1 MTPPRMAPGQRG
13 GSPYPTRGAAPQQR
27 GGPARGRGGVRGG
40 GRGGGVAGPQGSPS
54 ASVSSAV
61 QAVGVSRPGF
71 GKGGR
76 AIVILVNA
84 CEMDIPDITAYHYDG
99 KISPSLCRNGL
110 HAFTMEK
117 SHRAKFNLQLIEAL
131 QSQYPDVFIKAAV
144 YDGKKNLYTSF
155 KLDFGGEVSRQFN
168 VTWTEG
174 TRVSNFKIKITEA
187 REINMEVLRRY
198 TEGQQSWDENV
209 STALTALNIVIRMEP
224 SLNHPFRVRSFYSDK
239 VKAPLAST
247 GLEAWQGYFQSVRP
261 ALNRLLVNI
270 DISTGV
276 MFKPGSL
283 IETCLEFFTGN
294 RRENPDRYLRATGP
308 QAIPPAQR
316 RRLQTFL
323 FGVKVEADSAASGKK
338 PLSIHKL
345 ADRDAASTLFTPA
358 GGQQTSVAQYY
369 ARANQRLQFPN
380 IICVQTAKGAV
391 IPLERCYIVPGQL
404 SRAELNPDATRAMVE
419 FATKKPDQRLS
430 AIRAGLQVL
439 AYGQSKYVRDFGL
452 NIQTGSLPMEI
463 PARMISAPE
472 LKYGPG
478 SKQATV
484 RPKDGAWN
492 LVDKKFSKP
501 MSLGHWIVVIF
512 MQQNRFSPDDAKR
525 TITGLVQG
533 CEAVGMQAPE
543 KQPSFF
549 YKNPQSNV
557 DQSIFDAVAQ
567 NRAERKTT
575 PTFIVCIL
583 PDGSNADLYTAVKHC
598 GDIKRGVA
606 NQCLRVGKCRN
617 ARPQYWANVALKINA
632 KLGGVNVIP
641 DPRSAPIIS
650 DPRTPTIVMGADV
663 MHPAPGSQ
671 SPSYASVVASID
683 SDGARYMA
691 KTTLQ
696 LGRQEMIA
704 DLRTMAKDLLLAYMG
719 YRSSM
724 EKVKTQPKRLI
735 FFRDGVSEGEFK
747 RVLDLE
753 LPELEAA
760 CRDANMNP
768 PPKITFI
775 IVGKRHHMRFF
786 PKDARDKDTKS
797 GNLLP
802 GTVIDQ
808 AITNPVEFD
817 FYLQS
822 HGGLL
827 GTSKSSHY
835 NVVYDES
842 EFPADA
848 IQALAYTLCFTY
860 ARSTRSVSIPTP
872 VYYAHIVCSRAK
884 THYDPQGAPSSVVS
898 GGSQTREET
907 LDRHRGQYLPVHD
920 TQSKRMY
927 FMTSL
932 VIFHH
937 SSSLDCHSPFS

>member
-1 MTPPRMAPGQRG
+1 MVPPRMAPGQRG
-13 GSPYPTRGAAPQQR
+13 GSPYPARGAAPQQR
-27 GGPARGRGGVRGG
+27 GGPARGRGGGGGG
-40 GRGGGVAGPQGSPS
+40 GRGGGVAGPQSSPS
-54 ASVSSAV
+54 ASVSSAA
-61 QAVGVSRPGF
+61 QAVGVRRPGF
-71 GKGGR
+71 GKAGR
-76 AIVILVNA
+76 AMTILVNA
-84 CEMDIPDITAYHYDG
+84 CEMNIPDITAYHYDG
-99 KISPSLCRNGL
+99 KVSPSLCRDGL
-110 HAFTMEK
+110 HVIVAMEK
-117 SHRAKFNLQLIEAL
+117 SHRAAFNLQLIEAL

-174 TRVSNFKIKITEA
+174 TRVSNFKIKVTEA

-198 TEGQQSWDENV
+198 TAGQQSWDENV
-209 STALTALNIVIRMEP
+209 STGLTALNIVIRMEP

-239 VKAPLAST
+239 VKAPLANT
-247 GLEAWQGYFQSVRP
+247 GLEAWQGYFQSIRP

-276 MFKPGSL
+276 FFKPGSL

-294 RRENPDRYLRATGP
+294 RRENVDRYLRATGP
-308 QAIPPAQR
+308 QAIPLAQR

-323 FGVKVEADSAASGKK
+323 FGVKVETESAASGKK
-338 PLSIHKL
+338 LLSIHKL
-345 ADRDAASTLFTPA
+345 ADRDAASTVFTPT
-358 GGQQTSVAQYY
+358 GGQQISVEQYY
-369 ARANQRLQFPN
+369 ARANQRLRHPN

-430 AIRAGLQVL
+430 AIRAGIQVL

-463 PARMISAPE
+463 PARMINAPE

-484 RPKDGAWN
+484 RPRDGAWN

-533 CEAVGMQAPE
+533 CEAVGMQVPE

-641 DPRSAPIIS
+641 DPKSAPIIS
-650 DPRTPTIVMGADV
+650 DPRMPTIVMGADV

-719 YRSSM
+719 YRSNM
-724 EKVKTQPKRLI
+724 EKVSTLPKRLI

-760 CRDANMNP
+760 CRDAKMNP

-775 IVGKRHHMRFF
+775 VVGKRHHMRFF
-786 PKDARDKDTKS
+786 PKDAKDKDAKS

-835 NVVYDES
+835 NVVYDEFGFS
-842 EFPADA
+842 PDA
-848 IQALAYTLCFTY
+848 IQSLAYTLCFTY

-898 GGSQTREET
+898 GGSQTKEET
-907 LDRHRGQYLPVHD
+907 LDKHRGQYLPVHD

-927 FMTSL
+927 FM
-932 VIFHH
+932 
-937 SSSLDCHSPFS
+937 

>member
-13 GSPYPTRGAAPQQR
+13 GTPYPARGAAPQQR
-27 GGPARGRGGVRGG
+27 GGPTRGRGG
-40 GRGGGVAGPQGSPS
+40 GRGGVAGPQGAPS
-54 ASVSSAV
+54 VSVSSAV
-61 QAVGVSRPGF
+61 QAVGVRRPGF
-71 GKGGR
+71 GTAGR
-76 AIVILVNA
+76 QTVVRVNA
-84 CEMDIPDITAYHYDG
+84 CEMTLLDIGMIYHYDV
-99 KISPSLCRNGL
+99 
-110 HAFTMEK
+110 AMEK
-117 SHRAKFNLQLIEAL
+117 SHRAIFNMQLIEAL
-131 QSQYPDVFIKAAV
+131 QSQYPDVFTKAAV
-144 YDGKKNLYTSF
+144 YDGKKNLYTSY
-155 KLDFGGEVSRQFN
+155 KLNFGAGISRQFN

-174 TRVSNFKIKITEA
+174 SRVSSFKITITEA
-187 REINMEVLRRY
+187 REINTEVLHRY
-198 TEGQQSWDENV
+198 TAGQQSWDENV

-224 SLNHPFRVRSFYSDK
+224 SLKHPFRVRSFYSDK
-239 VKAPLAST
+239 IKAPLANT

-283 IETCLEFFTGN
+283 METCLEFFTGN
-294 RRENPDRYLRATGP
+294 RRENADRYLRASEP
-308 QAIPPAQR
+308 QALPPAQR
-316 RRLQTFL
+316 RRLQNFL
-323 FGVKVEADSAASGKK
+323 FGVKVEAESAAGGKK
-338 PLSIHKL
+338 LYSINKL
-345 ADRDAASTLFTPA
+345 TERDAASIVFTPA
-358 GGQQTSVAQYY
+358 SGQQTTVAQYY
-369 ARANQRLQFPN
+369 AQANQRIRFPN
-380 IICVQTAKGAV
+380 IICMQTAKGAV

-404 SRAELNPDATRAMVE
+404 SRGELNPDATRAMVE

-430 AIRAGLQVL
+430 AIQAGIQVL
-439 AYGQSKYVRDFGL
+439 AYGQSRYVRDFGL
-452 NIQTGSLPMEI
+452 DIKTGSLPMEI
-463 PARMISAPE
+463 PARMLNAPE

-478 SKQATV
+478 SKQPTV
-484 RPKDGAWN
+484 RPRDGAWN

-512 MQQNRFSPDDAKR
+512 MPQNRFSPDDAKR

-533 CEAVGMQAPE
+533 CEAVGMPVPE
-543 KQPSFF
+543 KQPLFF
-549 YKNPQSNV
+549 HKNPQSNI
-557 DQSIFDAVAQ
+557 DQSIVEAVKQ
-567 NRAERKTT
+567 NQAERKAI

-583 PDGSNADLYTAVKHC
+583 PDGSNADLYTAVKNC
-598 GDIKRGVA
+598 GDMKRGVA

-641 DPRSAPIIS
+641 DPKSAPIIS
-650 DPRTPTIVMGADV
+650 DPRQPTIVMGADV

-671 SPSYASVVASID
+671 SPSYAAVVANID
-683 SDGARYMA
+683 SDGARYIA

-696 LGRQEMIA
+696 LGRQEMIG
-704 DLRTMAKDLLLAYMG
+704 DLRSMAKNLLLAYMG

-724 EKVKTQPKRLI
+724 EKVTTIPKRLI

-747 RVLDLE
+747 RVLELE
-753 LPELEAA
+753 LPLLHDA
-760 CRDANMNP
+760 CIDAKLNP

-786 PKDARDKDTKS
+786 PKNDKDKDAKS

-835 NVVYDES
+835 NVVYDEFGFS
-842 EFPADA
+842 ADA
-848 IQALAYTLCFTY
+848 IQSLAYTLCFTY

-884 THYDPQGAPSSVVS
+884 THYDPQGAAPSVVS
-898 GGSQTREET
+898 GGTQTREET
-907 LDRHRGQYLPVHD
+907 LDNHQRQYLPVHD
-920 TQSKRMY
+920 TQSKKMY
-927 FMTSL
+927 FM
-932 VIFHH
+932 VGDVF
-937 SSSLDCHSPFS
+937 FKQAVR

>member
-1 MTPPRMAPGQRG
+1 MVPPRMAPGQRG
-13 GSPYPTRGAAPQQR
+13 GSPYPARGAAPQQR

-40 GRGGGVAGPQGSPS
+40 GRGGGVAGPQISPS
-54 ASVSSAV
+54 VSVSSAA
-61 QAVGVSRPGF
+61 QAVGVHRPGF
-71 GKGGR
+71 GKAGK
-76 AIVILVNA
+76 ATTILVNA
-84 CEMDIPDITAYHYDG
+84 CEMNIPDITAYHYDV
-99 KISPSLCRNGL
+99 
-110 HAFTMEK
+110 AMEK
-117 SHRAKFNLQLIEAL
+117 SHRAAFNLQLIEAL
-131 QSQYPDVFIKAAV
+131 QNQHPDVFIKAAV

-174 TRVSNFKIKITEA
+174 TRTSNFKIKITEA
-187 REINMEVLRRY
+187 REINLEVLRRY
-198 TEGQQSWDENV
+198 TAGQQSWDENV
-209 STALTALNIVIRMEP
+209 STGLTALNIVIRMEP

-239 VKAPLAST
+239 IKAPLANT
-247 GLEAWQGYFQSVRP
+247 GLEAWQGWFQSVRP

-270 DISTGV
+270 DVSTGV

-294 RRENPDRYLRATGP
+294 RRENPDRYLRVAGQ

-345 ADRDAASTLFTPA
+345 AERDAASTLFTPA
-358 GGQQTSVAQYY
+358 GGQQISVAQYY
-369 ARANQRLQFPN
+369 AQANQRLRYPN
-380 IICVQTAKGAV
+380 ILCVQTAKGAV

-404 SRAELNPDATRAMVE
+404 SRGELNPDATRAMVE
-419 FATKKPDQRLS
+419 FATKRPDQRLV
-430 AIRAGLQVL
+430 AIRAGIEVL

-452 NIQTGSLPMEI
+452 NIKTGSLPMEI

-472 LKYGPG
+472 LKYGQG

-484 RPKDGAWN
+484 RPRDGAWN
-492 LVDKKFSKP
+492 MVDKKFSKP

-533 CEAVGMQAPE
+533 CEAVGMAVPE

-617 ARPQYWANVALKINA
+617 AKMQYWANVALKINA

-641 DPRSAPIIS
+641 DPKSAPIIS

-683 SDGARYMA
+683 SDAARYMA

-704 DLRTMAKDLLLAYMG
+704 DLQTMAKDLLLGYMG
-719 YRSSM
+719 YRSGV
-724 EKVKTQPKRLI
+724 EKVSTLPKRLI

-747 RVLDLE
+747 KVLDLE
-753 LPELEAA
+753 LPLLEAA
-760 CRDANMNP
+760 CRDAKINP

-786 PKDARDKDTKS
+786 PKDPRDQDSRS

-835 NVVYDES
+835 NVVYDEFGFS
-842 EFPADA
+842 PDA
-848 IQALAYTLCFTY
+848 IQSLAYTLCFTY

-884 THYDPQGAPSSVVS
+884 THYDPQAAPSSVVS
-898 GGSQTREET
+898 GGSQTKEET
-907 LDRHRGQYLPVHD
+907 LNKHRGQYLPVHD

-927 FMTSL
+927 FM
-932 VIFHH
+932 
-937 SSSLDCHSPFS
+937 